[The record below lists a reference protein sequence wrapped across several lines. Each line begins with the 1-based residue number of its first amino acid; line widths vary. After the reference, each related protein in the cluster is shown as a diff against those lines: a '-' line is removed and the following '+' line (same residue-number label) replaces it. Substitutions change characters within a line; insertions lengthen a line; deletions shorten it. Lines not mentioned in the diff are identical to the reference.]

1 MSILDYRNITAKKEH
16 NNNSLL
22 GVWLKVYTTRVD
34 QS

>member
-22 GVWLKVYTTRVD
+22 GV
-34 QS
+34 